1 MGCLRESIG
10 HRQPTKVAKDAGT
23 VYSDKCMPQLTAK
36 LSLPRF
42 PKQTEE
48 FFRAEKLDKTCCCS
62 YARCNWSTQMKRWA
76 VWWSLTN
83 KETLMLFWNPLNLPL
98 ADATKLCEALEACQL
113 CIDELGL
120 HNEIS
125 AEAFLEERER
135 RCGAQRK
142 RMERWLWVK
151 IGYPKMDGKYY
162 MYVYIYINTKM
173 YCKY

>member
-23 VYSDKCMPQLTAK
+23 GVIVINACRSWQQSCHCLDFQNRPRSFSELKSWIKHVAAHMPDATGQL
-36 LSLPRF
+36 
-42 PKQTEE
+42 
-48 FFRAEKLDKTCCCS
+48 
-62 YARCNWSTQMKRWA
+62 RWRGEQFGDL
-76 VWWSLTN
+76 WQI

-135 RCGAQRK
+135 RCGGAAQANGE
-142 RMERWLWVK
+142 MALGQNWVPQN
-151 IGYPKMDGKYY
+151 GW
-162 MYVYIYINTKM
+162 
-173 YCKY
+173 